1 MGEKIPKI
9 EAGLN
14 LFCGKCGKYT
24 YFPFLKITDGIKCE
38 HCGAM
43 LTLDEPL
50 IAAKNAL
57 AAIAANL
64 PNVKID

>member
-14 LFCGKCGKYT
+14 LFCGECGKYT
-24 YFPFLKITDGIKCE
+24 LFPLLKIVPGIKCE

-43 LTLDEPL
+43 LTLDEPTL
-50 IAAKNAL
+50 AAKNAV
-57 AAIAANL
+57 IAAVENL
-64 PNVKID
+64 PDVKMD